1 MLMRLAPSLLL
12 YVSLLLDCLPAADAV
27 RMPIAGHRAP
37 QIQDELERVDAGLGR
52 RASMSGD
59 LQDQGDVRYYTNVSL
74 GGQQF
79 SVLVDTGSSDL
90 WVAGNVPGAQGT
102 GKTASVTYAI
112 GAASGSIMTA
122 SMQFDE
128 YGVQNQAFISVG
140 VDSDHPVNSG
150 VIGLGP
156 NSASNIYEQF
166 NSDAGDTP
174 LNRIFE
180 QNTSA
185 PNFLS
190 VLLGRSDDTDN
201 PYPGD
206 ITVGEV
212 VTGYENITSQ
222 PKLPILQDQDSGAQ
236 HWQTLLDKD
245 GIIGPDGEVIS
256 VQSVVQGLKQLVV
269 VFDTGFSLPQVP
281 TAVSDAIYSRVPG
294 ANYTNVPAASGKAW
308 TLPCDVELN
317 VTFKFGGISYPVSPL
332 DTNLGALNVK
342 GSDGN
347 EMCVGAFQPIT
358 SAVSSTF
365 DMILGMAFL
374 RNAYLLV
381 DLGDYVHGSTASTTD
396 PYIQLLS
403 ITDPAEAHKAFVD
416 ARLGGVDNTSA
427 FHLLPAMNTTNWAT
441 SSSQS
446 TSQKIKPYLPY
457 IIAGSVAVAILLIVA
472 AGACFGSRKRTR
484 YQRLHEPAPVGLPVY
499 DQPFPRYQRPHRRY

>member
-1 MLMRLAPSLLL
+1 MRLAPSLLL

-27 RMPIAGHRAP
+27 RMPIAGRRVP
-37 QIQDELERVDAGLGR
+37 RIQDELERMDPGLGR

-90 WVAGNVPGAQGT
+90 WVAGNVPGAKGT
-102 GKTASVTYAI
+102 GKTLFCR
-112 GAASGSIMTA
+112 SIMTA
-122 SMQFDE
+122 NMQFD
-128 YGVQNQAFISVG
+128 GTVVG

-166 NSDAGDTP
+166 NNDAGDTP

-180 QNTSA
+180 QNTST

-190 VLLGRSDDTDN
+190 VLLAVRTT
-201 PYPGD
+201 PTP
-206 ITVGEV
+206 
-212 VTGYENITSQ
+212 NITSQ
-222 PKLPILQDQDSGAQ
+222 PKLPILEDEDSGAR

-256 VQSVVQGLKQLVV
+256 VQSVVQGLQQLVV

-281 TAVSDAIYSRVPG
+281 TAVSNAIYSRVPG
-294 ANYTNVPAASGKAW
+294 ANYTNVPAASGKVW

-347 EMCVGAFQPIT
+347 EVCVGAFQPIT
-358 SAVSSTF
+358 TAMSSTF
-365 DMILGMAFL
+365 DMILGMAFYL
-374 RNAYLLV
+374 TCRHAIVRNAYLLV
-381 DLGDYVHGSTASTTD
+381 DLGDYVHGSAASTTD
-396 PYIQLLS
+396 PYMQLLS
-403 ITDPAEAHKAFVD
+403 ITDPAEAHKNFVD

-441 SSSQS
+441 SSSES

-457 IIAGSVAVAILLIVA
+457 IIAGSAAVAILLIVA